1 MSDPNM
7 IIMYGGVPQAPWS
20 PRFPDTPAVPN
31 PFTPPVVIGPQLVP
45 CPTCK
50 RHIYA
55 GTPCPFCFA
64 EQVAKAP
71 SRAALEAVKKS
82 LEEAL
87 RIVNEALAK

>member
-7 IIMYGGVPQAPWS
+7 IVMYGGAPQEAS
-20 PRFPDTPAVPN
+20 PRIPDVTG
-31 PFTPPVVIGPQLVP
+31 PPIPSLVIGQQLVP
-45 CPTCK
+45 CPICK
-50 RHIYA
+50 RHIYF
-55 GTPCPFCFA
+55 GSTCPFCFA

-87 RIVNEALAK
+87 KIVNEALAK